1 MSPLL
6 LAPLML
12 AAVLILSGVM
22 KLRSPEESASAFT
35 SLQLPNWLNQ
45 PRFHRALPIVELVL
59 AGLLLIVPSPLSIFV
74 ALVVMGLMLIY
85 VIVIGRALSFGY
97 PVDCSCFGNL
107 GLGEVTVST
116 LARNM
121 LLAVVSIAAL
131 AFAVLQPKSPLGFL
145 FSSDVSTWGWLLG
158 AIVTAVLA
166 VLILGGVSSRPTEA
180 PVQSPRRAY
189 MDEEEELEEE
199 FEDEAPYLR
208 VPTPAATVVK
218 ADGSRHSVRQLA
230 RAQAQLLVFL
240 SPSCGSCM
248 PVIEKME
255 EMREKVAPVA
265 LREVFMMQP
274 EQGQKLVD
282 EGQLPSIEH
291 ALFDPDRM
299 LSTAIEIGGTPGAVL
314 LGTDDLLAGGPVAGG
329 YAVFDFVD
337 DVAAQLQTAMP
348 AEDPEV

>member
-6 LAPLML
+6 LAPLIL
-12 AAVLILSGVM
+12 AVVLILSGVM

-59 AGLLLIVPSPLSIFV
+59 AGLLLVVPSPLSIFV

-116 LARNM
+116 LVRNM

-131 AFAVLQPKSPLGFL
+131 AFAVLQPKSALGFL

-158 AIVTAVLA
+158 AVVTAVLA
-166 VLILGGVSSRPTEA
+166 VLILGGVSARPAEA
-180 PVQSPRRAY
+180 PVQAPRRAH
-189 MDEEEELEEE
+189 MDEEEAQEE

-208 VPTPAATVVK
+208 VPTPAATVFK
-218 ADGSRHSVRQLA
+218 ADGSRHSIRQLA
-230 RAQAQLLVFL
+230 RAQAQLLVFV
-240 SPSCGSCM
+240 SPTCGSCM
-248 PVIEKME
+248 PVLEKMD

-274 EQGQKLVD
+274 EQGQKLID

-299 LSTAIEIGGTPGAVL
+299 LSTAIETGGTPSAVL